1 MAKVN
6 FEANFPV
13 ELALR
18 SLTGELVDSQY
29 GGKQYRF
36 AADVGVFYV
45 SEPVGDIIHNQIRK
59 LGIVA
64 GECIEI
70 CKREVSRNGRK
81 SIQWEVAKVGF
92 SVGEQAD
99 GTFAIAAPA
108 IEPAAAIE
116 PASDLERRL
125 AASIAE
131 VQARKAPAAAAT
143 AVPGM
148 VAWQASLL
156 SQTNALTDVY
166 AAALRHASE
175 QHGNAIKAD
184 DIRSLMLSAFIN
196 LAKGGQRAA

>member
-1 MAKVN
+1 MAAIKFQTNV
-6 FEANFPV
+6 PV

-18 SLTGELVDSQY
+18 SLAGELVDSQF
-29 GGKQYRF
+29 GGQQYRF
-36 AADVGVFYV
+36 TADLGVFYV
-45 SEPVGDIIHNQIRK
+45 SEPVGDIIHNQVRK
-59 LGIVA
+59 LGVVV

-92 SVGEQAD
+92 SVGEQPD

-108 IEPAAAIE
+108 AVE
-116 PASDLERRL
+116 PASDLERKL

-143 AVPGM
+143 AAPGM

-166 AAALRHASE
+166 AAALQHASA

-196 LAKGGQRAA
+196 LAKGGNQRAA